1 MPTVLV
7 ASGKYATSP
16 GKRAASQTAAIWYL
30 SRAVITWMSA
40 SGTRRANVCARMAR
54 RRVTVERLRD
64 ERGQMLPLVVLAII
78 ALVAAGM
85 VVFGLGFATS
95 LKSQGQT
102 GADAAALG
110 GMQELNDEWNT
121 PHYLNGAL
129 LPPTY
134 DPTTVRNQ
142 AASYAAQN
150 GVTLEAISFP
160 AGSFGEPDVEVTVST
175 DQKLPNGTIR
185 AGQGSTAQA
194 RASTDPMSQNS
205 PTITPATTT
214 PICVDDAG
222 SGTVGTVFQP
232 HGGRFGFFPEP
243 KANFAQGCES
253 RLAGQIDALALALG
267 LHIVGVA
274 GSESTHGA
282 SDAVTRAHECGAA
295 ATVNGLR
302 KSVSD
307 QKLGQFKLTRPF
319 TDQPNEL
326 ELVGKGCTTSSDPTT
341 TTPAPVNFGNGDVH
355 LVPLTGG
362 PQATLFASGGG
373 PLTFNQ
379 SQIQVACE
387 IYAVWKKF
395 NLDPKE
401 LLVALD
407 TAYTESNMGL
417 NTYSAGPPPAYGVF
431 QQEPAMGWGSEAAVY
446 NVSTAAEGFFFGAGG
461 NRGLNYYF
469 AGPDGNMPVWYLAQ
483 DVQASGAG
491 KSTHGAGNYGPNVPA
506 AQSYFDRVTN
516 GGCPKDTGA

>member
-1 MPTVLV
+1 M
-7 ASGKYATSP
+7 
-16 GKRAASQTAAIWYL
+16 
-30 SRAVITWMSA
+30 
-40 SGTRRANVCARMAR
+40 
-54 RRVTVERLRD
+54 TVERVRD

-95 LKSQGQT
+95 LRSQGQT

-110 GMQELNDEWNT
+110 GMQTLNDEWNT

-134 DPTTVRNQ
+134 DPTLVRNA
-142 AASYAAQN
+142 AASYAALN
-150 GVTLEAISFP
+150 GATLESISFP
-160 AGSFGEPDVEVTVST
+160 AGTLGEPDVEVTVST
-175 DQKLPNGTIR
+175 KQKLPNGTLD
-185 AGQGSTAQA
+185 AGQSSTVQA

-205 PTITPATTT
+205 PAITPATSAAM
-214 PICVDDAG
+214 CVDDAS
-222 SGTVGTVFQP
+222 SGAVGTVFQP
-232 HGGRFGFFPEP
+232 HAGRFGFFEDP
-243 KANFAQGCES
+243 KANFANPDCEP
-253 RLAGQIDALALALG
+253 RLAGQIDALGLALG

-274 GSESTHGA
+274 GHESAQTIQGA
-282 SDAVTRAHECGAA
+282 SDAVTQAHECGAA
-295 ATVNGLR
+295 ATVKGLP

-319 TDQPNEL
+319 ADQPNEL
-326 ELVGKGCTTSSDPTT
+326 ELVGKGCTTSSGPTT
-341 TTPAPVNFGNGDVH
+341 TTPAQVNFGNGSVH

-362 PQATLFASGGG
+362 PEATLFVGGGG

-395 NLDPKE
+395 NLDDKE

-407 TAYTESNMGL
+407 TADTESGMGL

-446 NVSTAAEGFFFGAGG
+446 DVSTAAEGFFFGAGS
-461 NRGLNYYF
+461 NHGLNYYF
-469 AGPDGNMPVWYLAQ
+469 AGPDRNMPVWYLAQ
-483 DVQASGAG
+483 DVQESGAG
-491 KSTHGAGNYGPNVPA
+491 KSTHGAANYGANVA
-506 AQSYFDRVTN
+506 EAQGYFDTVTT
-516 GGCPKDTGA
+516 GGCPKGVD